1 MTTRS
6 AKSRGFRLGEY
17 WHWLGRRA
25 REIVAGNDDAAQGG
39 VLGWGHCGDQGSRD
53 LARSRKKRGEGKKR
67 QNNLDRFFG
76 GDKSFSA
83 RLRGWPNR
91 LESSSRLVHFPA
103 FANNR
108 ELMPLI
114 FASH

>member
-1 MTTRS
+1 MMLLKVVCWGGVIAAIREAETWRDPERREERGKS
-6 AKSRGFRLGEY
+6 AKT
-17 WHWLGRRA
+17 
-25 REIVAGNDDAAQGG
+25 
-39 VLGWGHCGDQGSRD
+39 
-53 LARSRKKRGEGKKR
+53 
-67 QNNLDRFFG
+67 NLDRFFG